1 MPKPIFPPTTTIALL
16 AIGLL
21 FALALPTLA
30 EEPTSTAKEPE
41 SLINRFRIPL
51 PVKDVIEDEL
61 EDALA
66 GKSVGLRQFWG
77 DVQHYWKY
85 RIQRHCTT
93 DEHRLLDPQ
102 DAVLLTG
109 TLEECQA
116 QLKQTAKD
124 LSLPPMS
131 GKVVLMLHGIVRTS
145 RAFQGLGEACAVEGM
160 TALRVDYPSTRVDI
174 PTCAEYIHSVITN
187 LDGVEE
193 IDLVVHSMGGLVAR
207 SYFSKYHDPRLKRLV
222 MLGVPNA
229 GAKMADHMR
238 GNLFYRV
245 VFGPAGQQL
254 SPAHGFVEKLPTP
267 PIPFAIIAGAKGDG
281 KGWNPL
287 LSGDDDGTVELVSTR
302 LTGATDFIS
311 LPCLHTYL
319 IYDPVV
325 MQHTIRFLQTGLL
338 REDGPAEPIE

>member
-1 MPKPIFPPTTTIALL
+1 VPKPAFLPSITIATL

-21 FALALPTLA
+21 FASALKTYA
-30 EEPTSTAKEPE
+30 DEPASPANEHE
-41 SLINRFRIPL
+41 SIINRFRIPL
-51 PVKDVIEDEL
+51 PIKDVIEDEL

-66 GKSVGLRQFWG
+66 GKSAGLKQFWG
-77 DVQHYWKY
+77 DVHHYSKY

-109 TLEECQA
+109 TLKECQD
-116 QLKQTAKD
+116 QLHQTARD

-131 GKVVLMLHGIVRTS
+131 SKVVLMLHGIVRTS
-145 RAFQGLGEACAVEGM
+145 RAFHGLGEACATEGM

-174 PTCAEYIHSVITN
+174 PSCAEYLHSVITN

-193 IDLVVHSMGGLVAR
+193 INLVVHSMGGLVAR
-207 SYFSKYHDPRLKRLV
+207 AYFSKYHDPRLKRLV

-254 SPAHGFVEKLPTP
+254 SPAHGFVGTLPTP

-287 LSGDDDGTVELVSTR
+287 LSGDDDGTVELASTR
-302 LTGATDFIS
+302 LTGAADFIA

-325 MQHTIRFLQTGLL
+325 MTHTIRFLQTGLL
-338 REDGPAEPIE
+338 REDAPAEPIN